1 MDIIPL
7 LSTVILISTLV
18 TLVLAVGS
26 YFAYKMRESRRPR
39 APAQVTKPAFFRK
52 YQPKKHS
59 LGSTDS

>member
-1 MDIIPL
+1 MDIIPV

-39 APAQVTKPAFFRK
+39 APAQVAKPAFFRK
-52 YQPKKHS
+52 YQPKQHS
-59 LGSTDS
+59 RGSADS